1 MKRTQT
7 LANSVSLV
15 VTSVILVLGLFC
27 LQNSETRAAPP
38 RIEYPYLPI
47 MTEISPFSVVGD
59 SPWVE
64 FHNPLEEPVN
74 ASKLKIV
81 INDEYRYSF
90 PEGLAPVPPNG
101 FIILVLDGKGEG
113 EERYRYEGRKAVL
126 HSPWDL
132 TKVMKGKPGQ
142 IEIYQKV
149 EEGTTKLMGFVSWG
163 APGSKKS
170 LTQERNRI
178 WRSTWFAE
186 MAHGTGDYNPQA
198 IKKANYTIGL
208 YPGSKT
214 TGLLDWA
221 IYSRDAASPGRKN
234 VVPPP
239 AIFFPTNGAVVRSED
254 IAVGWIR
261 NKYAKAYRFQ
271 MARDSNFASII
282 EDKTLDASFYRPPEV
297 LPEGDYYYRAKIIDK
312 YGKKS
317 AWSRSIKIIS
327 KEMVLFSGGGGGD
340 APNEKIINGIK
351 HKHQRKD
358 TDLLCLDGC
367 ASDLDKSKAMHWD
380 NDHPPADIFSFFPR
394 LDPDHGLANC
404 VRASISMMV
413 SAYNKNLS
421 QDRIAYYTEVEGPG
435 TMDGPEGD
443 LAHFEPMSYDAA
455 DGDEET
461 IALEWALGVTP
472 FFQHASPT
480 FTQLRGWLD
489 NNQPIMTR
497 IEETCILGFCVPN
510 MGHMRVLD
518 GYKVDASGM
527 EWVRILDPLI
537 FFQSPRWETFDSWD
551 STDMGTWVGP
561 VSAAFALEDEV
572 SIWKDSDNDG
582 IMDFDEQKRFFT
594 GRFDKDSDN
603 DGVPDKEDIYEYV
616 FDAADNYS
624 KRDADF
630 DADGRRKEK
639 DPDNDGDTYRDG
651 CEDKNFNGKYD
662 PGETSN
668 FNVDTGLACA
678 SKPTHAIIVFDRSGS
693 MVHPASDP
701 VKKYDE
707 AANAVVLF
715 LDTWLVN
722 NPPEDT
728 KVGLVFYD
736 STAYFDASVTT
747 NTTLE
752 TLSQG
757 KRDKINA
764 AFSSN
769 RPGYGSTSIGA
780 GLFKAMDIKGFNIAS
795 VPVAGQNRVVIVL
808 TDGKENTNPRMDDAA
823 VIQKRVDGQVDGY
836 VLGIGDPVQID
847 AIKLD
852 SLADI
857 LSHHP
862 ASLAKDLNNSE
873 LQKFFLQILAETQG
887 LEFSVDPAGEI
898 EPGQT
903 KSHEVAVSEGTE
915 IVTFIVVWHA
925 PDVTLNFTLTDPLGR
940 VVQADVKRTNT
951 LYQLSAKNSPVSG
964 SWTIAISAGQTGATA
979 GPENIPYNLMVL
991 EKNTRIQSH
1000 FDARAGFFDT
1010 GQPILLTATLSDDRR
1025 PVTNAR
1031 VMVEIKK
1038 PTIGFG
1044 DFVANID
1051 MREAEAFRSAEED
1064 IRPTPL
1070 ELKYMFMTEKR
1081 LRIPETKTLLE
1092 LNDTGMNGDHIPGD
1106 GKYSAYFKDTRI
1118 DGIYTFK
1125 FRINATLGQERERI
1139 TREEIRTVLVTPRV
1153 DPGKSKVSILKRSFN
1168 ESNNTTYVKFCVLP
1182 EDRYGNRIGPGHE
1195 GIVRAGVR
1203 LGKVI
1208 KIFDKLDGA
1217 YEVEMM
1223 IEGNYD
1229 MMKLNLLP
1237 LFSRPKP

>member
-1 MKRTQT
+1 MKRTQIP
-7 LANSVSLV
+7 AKVASAVF
-15 VTSVILVLGLFC
+15 TSALLVLGLFC
-27 LQNSETRAAPP
+27 LQNAETRADPP
-38 RIEYPYLPI
+38 RSKYPYLPM
-47 MTEISPFSVVGD
+47 MTEISPFAVEGE
-59 SPWVE
+59 SPWIE
-64 FHNPLEEPVN
+64 FHNPLEKPVN
-74 ASKLKIV
+74 VSELKIV
-81 INDEYRYSF
+81 INDSFEYSF
-90 PEGLAPVPPNG
+90 PKGLPPVPQNG
-101 FIILVLDGKGEG
+101 FIILVLDGKGE
-113 EERYRYEGRKAVL
+113 EEEPYRYEGRTAVL

-142 IEIYQKV
+142 IAVYRKV
-149 EEGTTKLMGFVSWG
+149 SGKTIELVGFVSWG

-170 LTQERNRI
+170 LTPKRNRI
-178 WRSTWFAE
+178 WKSNWFVELAQ
-186 MAHGTGDYNPQA
+186 GSGDYDPA
-198 IKKANYTIGL
+198 GLKEADYSIGL
-208 YPGSKT
+208 YHGSKT
-214 TGLLDWA
+214 TSLTDWA
-221 IYSRDAASPGRKN
+221 IYFGDEASPGREN
-234 VVPPP
+234 VVPRPSLFIPP
-239 AIFFPTNGAVVRSED
+239 VGAMLRCGE
-254 IAVGWIR
+254 IAVAWIT
-261 NKYAKAYRFQ
+261 NKYARAHRFQ
-271 MARDSNFASII
+271 IAKDSEFGKII
-282 EDKTLDASFYRPPEV
+282 EDKILKTPVYRQERV
-297 LPEGDYYYRAKIIDK
+297 LPEGTYYYRVKTIDK
-312 YGKKS
+312 AGRES
-317 AWSRSIKIIS
+317 AWSRIMKIIS
-327 KEMVLFSGGGGGD
+327 EKMLPNPGYECDDRVEENVL
-340 APNEKIINGIK
+340 PGIDFK
-351 HKHQRKD
+351 NMRKD
-358 TDLLCLDGC
+358 TKLLCLDGC
-367 ASDLDKSKAMHWD
+367 ASDSWD
-380 NDHPPADIFSFFPR
+380 NA
-394 LDPDHGLANC
+394 HGSTELNDDEHGSKNC

-413 SAYNKNLS
+413 SYYGKSLS
-421 QDRIAYYTEVEGPG
+421 QDRIAYYTEEEGPAM
-435 TMDGPEGD
+435 MDGPEGD
-443 LAHFEPMSYDAA
+443 LAHGESMTSTQA
-455 DGDEET
+455 ET
-461 IALEWALGVTP
+461 EALEWALNAPVTLVQGSLS
-472 FFQHASPT
+472 FS
-480 FTQLRGWLD
+480 QLKSWLD
-489 NNQPIMTR
+489 NGHPVMFR
-497 IEETCILGFCVPN
+497 SALGGPFGHVRVIDGYGISSNNKECV
-510 MGHMRVLD
+510 HVLD
-518 GYKVDASGM
+518 PGLDAR
-527 EWVRILDPLI
+527 WTTLDPFI
-537 FFQSPRWETFDSWD
+537 TAA
-551 STDMGTWVGP
+551 WVGP
-561 VSAAFALEDEV
+561 VSAPNAREDEA

-603 DGVPDKEDIYEYV
+603 DDVPDKNDIREYV
-616 FDAADNYS
+616 FDAAEIYS

-630 DADGRRKEK
+630 EADGRRKEK

-662 PGETSN
+662 TGETSN

-678 SKPTHAIIVFDRSGS
+678 SKPTHAIIIFDRSGS
-693 MVHPASDP
+693 MVHPPSDP
-701 VKKYDE
+701 VKKYEE
-707 AANAVVLF
+707 AANAAVLF

-722 NPPEDT
+722 NPPADT

-736 STAYFDASVTT
+736 NTAYFDTSVTT
-747 NTTLE
+747 DTTLE

-757 KRDKINA
+757 KRDKINV

-769 RPGYGSTSIGA
+769 LPDYGSTSIGA
-780 GLFKAMDIKGFNIAS
+780 GLLKAMDTKGFNIAS
-795 VPVAGQNRVVIVL
+795 VPVTGQNRVVIVL

-862 ASLAKDLNNSE
+862 ASLAKGLNNSE
-873 LQKFFLQILAETQG
+873 LQKFFLQVLAETQE

-1139 TREEIRTVLVTPRV
+1139 TREETRSVLVTPRV
-1153 DPGKSKVSILKRSFN
+1153 DPRTSKISILRRSFN
-1168 ESNNTTYVKFCVLP
+1168 ESDNTTYVKFCVLP
-1182 EDRYGNRIGPGHE
+1182 TDRYGNRIGPGHD
-1195 GIVRAGVR
+1195 GIVKAGVR
-1203 LGKVI
+1203 LGKVT
-1208 KIFDKLDGA
+1208 KILDKLDGT

-1223 IEGNYD
+1223 IEGNV

-1237 LFSRPKP
+1237 LFSRPKS